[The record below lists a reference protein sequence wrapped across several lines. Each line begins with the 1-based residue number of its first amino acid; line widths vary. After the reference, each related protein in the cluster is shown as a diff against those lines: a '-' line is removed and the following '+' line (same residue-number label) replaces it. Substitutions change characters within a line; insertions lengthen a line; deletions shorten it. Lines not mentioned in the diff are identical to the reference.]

1 MSGAYDE
8 YMEMSDRGLSSV
20 PDKLVCWRH
29 INESFITK
37 YIKRNSSSGL
47 CDYCSRQT
55 KVVAL
60 EDLMVFIMDTV
71 GSLYTDP
78 ANFMGYNSR
87 EGGYQGTTYDGF
99 EILNEVFELDFGPIE
114 LFNDVEGS
122 IDYGK
127 LWADEDEYY
136 DNQADFLSYGWNY
149 FKKTVMHRSRYLFG
163 NTSSLQS
170 EDDHARPFDILK
182 DIGRKVRKFHL
193 VRKLPAGTVFQRCRQ
208 HTAKEILDT
217 AAQLCSPEEKY
228 AVNPNRMSPAGISM
242 FYGARELSTCLKE
255 TLDRADT
262 QRDYYTSVGFRTR
275 RELTILDLTHL
286 PPLPSPFDERR
297 RGDYYPLVFLR
308 EFIKDLSKPIAKDQL
323 VHIEYVP
330 TQIITEYFRYTFSDR
345 KSAVNKIDG
354 IIYPSARHPG
364 KTACVL
370 FMDHK
375 ESLAQLDFLSETLS
389 RKKIKPITTLD
400 ELLNS

>member
-8 YMEMSDRGLSSV
+8 YIEMSERGLSSV

-29 INESFITK
+29 IDELFITK
-37 YIKRNSSSGL
+37 YIKRNSSRGV
-47 CDYCSRQT
+47 CDYCNRQA
-55 KVVAL
+55 KVMAL

-71 GSLYTDP
+71 GTLYTDP
-78 ANFMGYNSR
+78 GNFMGYNSR

-99 EILNEVFELDFGPIE
+99 EILNEVFQLDFSPIAF
-114 LFNDVEGS
+114 FNDVEGS

-163 NTSSLQS
+163 NTNSLRS
-170 EDDHARPFDILK
+170 DDDHAKPFDILK

-193 VRKLPAGTVFQRCRQ
+193 VRKVPAGTIFQRCRQ
-208 HTAKEILDT
+208 HSKKDILET
-217 AAQLCSPEEKY
+217 AAQLCSPEEQY

-242 FYGARELSTCLKE
+242 FYGATELETCLKE
-255 TLDRADT
+255 TIDHSDIKKK
-262 QRDYYTSVGFRTR
+262 YYTSASFRTR
-275 RELTILDLTHL
+275 RELTILDLTQL

-323 VHIEYVP
+323 VHVEYVP

-354 IIYPSARHPG
+354 IIYPSARDKG

-370 FMDHK
+370 FMDHA
-375 ESLAQLDFLSETLS
+375 ESLRQLEFLPETLN
-389 RKKIKPITTLD
+389 RKRCKR
-400 ELLNS
+400 